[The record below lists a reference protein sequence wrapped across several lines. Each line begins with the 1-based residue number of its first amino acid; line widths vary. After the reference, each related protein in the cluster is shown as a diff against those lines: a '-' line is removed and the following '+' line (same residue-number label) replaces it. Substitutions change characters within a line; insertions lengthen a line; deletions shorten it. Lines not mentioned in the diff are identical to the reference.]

1 MVYGLPCCLK
11 VYVACRL
18 YGLRCVVNQGLCC
31 MPGLYMVYCAPCSKV
46 YVLRVR
52 VENHRMMMYLSLG
65 FKRVLGLR
73 YRIVYDDGF
82 LRVRWFYD
90 GSIQIKPGF
99 TDQTHIDDTRTKKCL
114 SKKSRTRMRAH
125 MSQ

>member
-99 TDQTHIDDTRTKKCL
+99 TDQTHTTHERKNV
-114 SKKSRTRMRAH
+114 
-125 MSQ
+125 SQRKAVLVCALI